1 MTASVPPPAS
11 QLARPTALLRRVAT
25 LRAAAVAVLIVV
37 LIVLPLP
44 MQGYEVNWINLAL
57 LAVIGALALNQLMGV
72 AGQVSVGNAAFM
84 AIGATVAAV
93 VAKDAPSV
101 PPLLA
106 VLAGAAAAAV
116 VGAVV
121 GIPAL
126 RLRGLYLAAATLALY
141 YIVSYA
147 TNQYQADT
155 VGASGWFMPTFTIG
169 GWNLGINQTSWYYLL
184 LIVVALTFLFLRRL
198 TDRSRFGRAWH
209 LLSGHSKAAS
219 AMGVDVARL
228 TVQAFVVSSFL
239 IGLEGGLYA
248 YYIGVLD
255 SGDFTLT
262 LSIQYVA
269 MIVIG
274 GWGSMAGAMAGAVLV
289 TLLPL
294 GVETVG
300 SSLPQSGAVG
310 QFVAAN
316 VPSLQGLVYG
326 ILIVVFLMYQPRGL
340 ARLAEVTA
348 NRIRQL
354 RHPDRQRAVAR
365 SAAPAPA
372 GDVAASTATVTA
384 DASIAAAVARATA
397 AVVGASSKQL
407 RADIVPEPPLAPLL
421 AARHLQVSYPGGVFG
436 THSVSLF
443 VLPGEIS
450 LLLGANGAGKSSTLR
465 AISGFT
471 SSEGARLAS
480 GRVVLDGKEMTGS
493 PPDKMVARGV
503 VLVPERDK
511 VFADLTVAENLQLS
525 ARGGRRRRASGIGPS
540 EAMDL
545 VAGSFPALA
554 RLSARRAGVLS
565 GGERQML
572 AVGRALLLQPRL
584 LIVDE
589 LSLGL
594 APRVVEELMSQMQLI
609 NEEHGVTILMAEQ
622 NSAAAS
628 IAQQAFLIE
637 TGVTRWSGPPAEIG
651 TGGELIASYLG
662 TDLASE

>member
-1 MTASVPPPAS
+1 MPPPAS
-11 QLARPTALLRRVAT
+11 ALRPADWLRRLARPR
-25 LRAAAVAVLIVV
+25 AVAAIVLIIV
-37 LIVLPLP
+37 LIAAPLPLP
-44 MQGYEVNWINLAL
+44 GYQINWINLAL

-72 AGQVSVGNAAFM
+72 AGQVSVGNAAFL
-84 AIGATVAAV
+84 AIGATVAAALAQSSIPPV
-93 VAKDAPSV
+93 V
-101 PPLLA
+101 A

-116 VGAVV
+116 VGAIV

-147 TNQYQADT
+147 TNQYQTDT
-155 VGASGWFMPTFTIG
+155 VGAAGWVMPSFTVG
-169 GWNLGINQTSWYYLL
+169 GLSLGVDQKSWYYLL
-184 LIVVALTFLFLRRL
+184 LIVVAATFLFLRRL

-228 TVQAFVVSSFL
+228 TVQAFVISSFL
-239 IGLEGGLYA
+239 IGLEGGLFA
-248 YYIGVLD
+248 YYVGVLD

-274 GWGSMAGAMAGAVLV
+274 GWGSMAGAAVGAVLV

-294 GVETVG
+294 GVETLG

-316 VPSLQGLVYG
+316 VPSLQGIVYG
-326 ILIVVFLMYQPRGL
+326 VLIVVFLMYQPRGL

-348 NRIRQL
+348 ERIGQL
-354 RHPDRQRAVAR
+354 AGRAGRRAR
-365 SAAPAPA
+365 PA
-372 GDVAASTATVTA
+372 GDSADPGAGTAAGAAAAA
-384 DASIAAAVARATA
+384 DAVLAGPREDIAPE
-397 AVVGASSKQL
+397 
-407 RADIVPEPPLAPLL
+407 VPAAPLL
-421 AARHLQVSYPGGVFG
+421 STDRLRVSYPGGVFG

-443 VLPGEIS
+443 VLPGEIT
-450 LLLGANGAGKSSTLR
+450 LLLGANGAGKTSTLR

-471 SSEGARLAS
+471 SSEGARVTG
-480 GRVVLDGKEMTGS
+480 GRVELQGRDVTGW
-493 PPDKMVARGV
+493 PPDKMVGQGV

-540 EAMDL
+540 DAAAL
-545 VAGSFPALA
+545 VADIFPALA
-554 RLSARRAGVLS
+554 ALSARQAGVLS

-572 AVGRALLLQPRL
+572 AIGRALLLQPRL

-594 APRVVEELMSQMQLI
+594 APRVVEELMSQLQLI
-609 NEEHGVTILMAEQ
+609 NARHGVTVLMAEQ
-622 NSAAAS
+622 SSVATS
-628 IAQQAFLIE
+628 IAQRAFVIE
-637 TGVTRWSGPPAEIG
+637 TGVTRWSGQPGDVG
-651 TGGELIASYLG
+651 TAGELIASYLG
-662 TDLASE
+662 TDLAGD